1 MKSHELID
9 VFVESARGTQEL
21 HTTLAKQYCLE
32 ILQEKGATSKATAV
46 SFEEYDDKPCVNS
59 CNCITTDDVAS
70 AEVIRVWCDGE
81 GGFIYADL
89 DFYYQQSWT
98 EDVLNK
104 QSVYK
109 DIARQYGQRL
119 EKLKNEYFSLLKK
132 KDRAVILIEKNY

>member
-9 VFVESARGTQEL
+9 IFVESAREIQRT

-46 SFEEYDDKPCVNS
+46 SFEEYDDRPCVNS
-59 CNCITTDDVAS
+59 SNCANTDDVAS

-89 DFYYQQSWT
+89 DFYYQQSST
-98 EDVLNK
+98 EDVLIEND
-104 QSVYK
+104 YEF
-109 DIARQYGQRL
+109 DWIT
-119 EKLKNEYFSLLKK
+119 LLGYLNN
-132 KDRAVILIEKNY
+132 I